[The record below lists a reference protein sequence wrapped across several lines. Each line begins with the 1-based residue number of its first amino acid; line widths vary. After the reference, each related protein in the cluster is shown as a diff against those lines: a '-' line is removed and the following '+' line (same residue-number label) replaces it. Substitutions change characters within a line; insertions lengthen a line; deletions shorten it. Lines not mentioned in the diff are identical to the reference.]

1 MCWRSLS
8 TWRCRRSVKALAV
21 RAGIGAIS
29 PDEAE
34 RAIGKLA
41 TAGPGAAALL
51 VLADRVGWAL
61 GAIVTGVM
69 VVVSVA
75 NDLDVLGEA
84 GRVQLAALPLALVP
98 LTALVGSL
106 GNAIL
111 MGTPVRWWPLA
122 CDDGARCPGRLG
134 RAEGEV
140 PTAVVTIPGPTG
152 AVLPGPAMYL
162 SLSQIFALHRTASR
176 TPELN

>member
-8 TWRCRRSVKALAV
+8 TWRCRCSVKALAV

-75 NDLDVLGEA
+75 NDSTSSVRRA
-84 GRVQLAALPLALVP
+84 GSSSR
-98 LTALVGSL
+98 
-106 GNAIL
+106 
-111 MGTPVRWWPLA
+111 R
-122 CDDGARCPGRLG
+122 
-134 RAEGEV
+134 
-140 PTAVVTIPGPTG
+140 
-152 AVLPGPAMYL
+152 YL
-162 SLSQIFALHRTASR
+162 SPWCR
-176 TPELN
+176 